1 LIYVKNRLIFGL
13 VGKII
18 KLVLKTIYKF
28 LSFFN
33 LHVTAF
39 LAVVGAIL
47 YLTGVLTSHRAVLLV
62 FYVLLIGS
70 VIYSLYANVRKFL
83 GLNKKIE
90 KKQGVQIV
98 ERENQDDVPKQ
109 EPPVQPEIDTQVND
123 TIENPTSEKPLRYF
137 AVKNTPNVVVCEY
150 DNRYVLYY
158 KTQSGYKYIRT
169 DYKG

>member
-1 LIYVKNRLIFGL
+1 
-13 VGKII
+13 
-18 KLVLKTIYKF
+18 LVLKTIYKF

-98 ERENQDDVPKQ
+98 ERDTEETKDQ
-109 EPPVQPEIDTQVND
+109 PVQSSSVQPAPAVNVQP
-123 TIENPTSEKPLRYF
+123 TATVVNPNVPIRYF
-137 AVKNTPNVVVCEY
+137 AVKDNPSVVVAEY
-150 DNRYVLYY
+150 DDRYVLYY
-158 KTQSGYKYIRT
+158 KSPNGFKYIRT
-169 DYKG
+169 DLKG